1 MVKLKPSNAEQGAL
15 VHVLET
21 WGPKKIDQTSCVKAI
36 IESFE
41 SPPTVPGD
49 RLLSYRTASCNP
61 CGSEV
66 IDETFMYS
74 IVVSWPRKC
83 CFSF

>member
-21 WGPKKIDQTSCVKAI
+21 RGPKQVHQIGCVKAI
-36 IESFE
+36 MENFE

-61 CGSEV
+61 WGSRD
-66 IDETFMYS
+66 IDGSFMYS